1 MPCVESLALCLA
13 FRDHLLSTIGG
24 IMVSKSL
31 LVLEAASEF
40 NCCIWLEV
48 TTARPEVK
56 LLSQSTNRDISE
68 PVSLFIQWG

>member
-1 MPCVESLALCLA
+1 
-13 FRDHLLSTIGG
+13 
-24 IMVSKSL
+24 MVSKSL